1 MSRNFVMSLLV
12 VLVLTLGATAQ
23 EQRSEIGL
31 QGTGFFTKDS
41 NGQGISQ
48 HATDTGGLLV
58 SYRYWF
64 NRWIATQADYGYNRN
79 TQQYFIP
86 LGAAR
91 VQADIHQV
99 TGGLV
104 VSLPRP
110 ARLRLNPYLL
120 AEGGALVFSPTG
132 NVGGFVPGA
141 DTQTRGVFVYGGGAN
156 FPFSKHLSLRAE
168 YRGLV
173 YNTPDFGLQ
182 SLNTNALTH
191 TAQPSAGIVFRF

>member
-182 SLNTNALTH
+182 GLNTNAVTH

>member
-1 MSRNFVMSLLV
+1 MSRNVVMSVLV

-64 NRWIATQADYGYNRN
+64 NRWIATQADYGYNRI

-86 LGAAR
+86 LAASR

-104 VSLPRP
+104 VSLPHPTLPELTPRREAYSFTEAVP
-110 ARLRLNPYLL
+110 TFHSANT
-120 AEGGALVFSPTG
+120 SPCGPST
-132 NVGGFVPGA
+132 VA
-141 DTQTRGVFVYGGGAN
+141 SSITRRTSD
-156 FPFSKHLSLRAE
+156 SKA
-168 YRGLV
+168 
-173 YNTPDFGLQ
+173 
-182 SLNTNALTH
+182 
-191 TAQPSAGIVFRF
+191 